1 MSVVESGVV
10 DGIGLADNETMK
22 MLITDHLDWQ
32 DEYQHLL
39 MLQEKINS
47 YIGFCESG
55 QYQDVYAD
63 TSIKHIIFEIDGTE
77 YCVCFRDNLWK
88 GVYDVS
94 VQVLHR
100 EADVK
105 IKDVYPPL
113 KEVILELWRIY
124 IPSWLKW
131 KIKK

>member
-55 QYQDVYAD
+55 QYH
-63 TSIKHIIFEIDGTE
+63 SPEGLEIPRRFPGP
-77 YCVCFRDNLWK
+77 CPLPHP
-88 GVYDVS
+88 VS
-94 VQVLHR
+94 SPH
-100 EADVK
+100 
-105 IKDVYPPL
+105 
-113 KEVILELWRIY
+113 
-124 IPSWLKW
+124 
-131 KIKK
+131 